1 MNEEAAARFGLQL
14 GAHRCA
20 AWARLGTM
28 ADGGWTVCL
37 DPLLPAL
44 GLPLP
49 QAASA
54 SKSALKSATAA
65 AASASA
71 SRAATCLV
79 YSFGVGAIV
88 GQTTFDR
95 AASALGCEGARIRTH

>member
-1 MNEEAAARFGLQL
+1 MSEEAAARFGLQL
-14 GAHRCA
+14 GAYRCA
-20 AWARLGTM
+20 AWTRLGTM

-37 DPLLPAL
+37 DPLLPSL

-54 SKSALKSATAA
+54 RKSALKSATAA
-65 AASASA
+65 AASA
-71 SRAATCLV
+71 RAATCLI

-95 AASALGCEGARIRTH
+95 AASALGCEGARTPSLVG